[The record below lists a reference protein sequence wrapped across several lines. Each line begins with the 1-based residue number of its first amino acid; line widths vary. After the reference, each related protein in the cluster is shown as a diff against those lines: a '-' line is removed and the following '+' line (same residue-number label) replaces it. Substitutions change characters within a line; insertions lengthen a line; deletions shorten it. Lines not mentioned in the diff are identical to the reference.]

1 MSEGGTKGNHRRTVI
16 ITGSTRGIGR
26 AIALR
31 LARSGFNVVLNY
43 SKDEEQAAVALQ
55 LCKEASQQV
64 VLVKADVSDRRAV
77 ESLFTAAVEALGSVD
92 VLVNN
97 AARVID
103 KPALQLTDEDWDAVV
118 GTNMRGTFICSQI
131 ASSYMVR
138 QPEGGL
144 ILNIGASTG
153 IRARKNGANTCA
165 SKAAVMIMTQCFAL
179 ELAPKVRVNT
189 IIPGLIETEETRRRF
204 GLDDPEVRNAR
215 EQAIPLGRIG
225 TPEDVADA
233 VILLL
238 SPHARFMTGQKLVV
252 DGGQNMW

>member
-1 MSEGGTKGNHRRTVI
+1 MSEGGTKGNPRTVI

-55 LCKEASQQV
+55 LCKEISQEV

-77 ESLFTAAVEALGSVD
+77 ESLFAAAVEAFDSVD

-153 IRARKNGANTCA
+153 IRARTNGANTCA
-165 SKAAVMIMTQCFAL
+165 SKAAVMILTQCFAL

-204 GLDDPEVRNAR
+204 GLDDPEVRHAR

-225 TPEDVADA
+225 APEDVADA

-238 SPHARFMTGQKLVV
+238 SPEARFMTGQKLIV